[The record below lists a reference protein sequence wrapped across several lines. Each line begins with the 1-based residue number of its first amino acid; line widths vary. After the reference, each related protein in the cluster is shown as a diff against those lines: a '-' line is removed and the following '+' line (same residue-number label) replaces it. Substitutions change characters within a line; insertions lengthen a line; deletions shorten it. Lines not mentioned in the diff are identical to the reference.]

1 MRRPEE
7 GLEQEPLANFVNGG
21 NLAPTIKEG
30 HNPMRCCGNGIKSA
44 EAKNGP
50 RAEPMRQ
57 QPPNHAAPIHEVRGG
72 KSRREQKGRQP
83 TEGFEPP
90 TLCLLSICSTN

>member
-30 HNPMRCCGNGIKSA
+30 HNPMRCCGNAIKSA

-50 RAEPMRQ
+50 
-57 QPPNHAAPIHEVRGG
+57 PPNPCGN
-72 KSRREQKGRQP
+72 SRRTMRHQFTRCAAAKVAASKRVASQLRGSNPRP
-83 TEGFEPP
+83 YAY
-90 TLCLLSICSTN
+90 

>member
-1 MRRPEE
+1 MAAIWLQRSRKD
-7 GLEQEPLANFVNGG
+7 
-21 NLAPTIKEG
+21 TIL
-30 HNPMRCCGNGIKSA
+30 CGNAIKSA

-50 RAEPMRQ
+50 AEPMRATAAK
-57 QPPNHAAPIHEVRGG
+57 PYVAPIHEVCGG
-72 KSRREQKGRQP
+72 NSRREQKGRQP

>member
-72 KSRREQKGRQP
+72 KSRREQKGRQLAP
-83 TEGFEPP
+83 VGLKAKNSRRGFQA
-90 TLCLLSICSTN
+90 N